1 MASAK
6 LKLVYDMNSEA
17 LYELIVNA
25 FAKFLAADLSVGRA
39 RLGLFGTWVATEDDA
54 PVSSSASQLDRAF
67 ASRNVWSRRFPNSPN
82 PYADLVNFYES
93 GASLGR
99 WENNILDIY
108 GPHGEKCWGVPLSS
122 LIESAKNL
130 R

>member
-1 MASAK
+1 MK
-6 LKLVYDMNSEA
+6 QVHEIDMEA
-17 LYELIVNA
+17 LYGLIVSA

-39 RLGLFGTWVATEDDA
+39 RYGLFGTWVVTEGDV
-54 PVSSSASQLDRAF
+54 PVPNSESQLDRAL
-67 ASRNVWSRRFPNSPN
+67 ASRDAWSRRVANFSN
-82 PYADLVNFYES
+82 PYSDLVNLYES

-108 GPHGEKCWGVPLSS
+108 GPTGEKVWGVPLSS
-122 LIESAKNL
+122 LIESAHNL

>member
-1 MASAK
+1 
-6 LKLVYDMNSEA
+6 MNNDA
-17 LYELIVNA
+17 LYELIVSA
-25 FAKFLAADLSVGRA
+25 FAKFLAADLSVSRA
-39 RLGLFGTWVATEDDA
+39 RFGLFGTWVVTEDDA
-54 PVSSSASQLDRAF
+54 PVTITESQLNRASASCTD
-67 ASRNVWSRRFPNSPN
+67 WSRRFPNSPN

-108 GPHGEKCWGVPLSS
+108 GPDGEKLWGVPLSS
-122 LIESAKNL
+122 LIESANNL